1 MFKISIMAT
10 SKYQKHSF
18 GNKCVCIGRVS
29 TGSQSQTAQIRDL
42 EEYAKSRGYNET
54 KIFFTT
60 ESGFLEYDQKQ
71 GWNLVTDFFECNS
84 DYKVSTIRQL
94 LCEMDL
100 MIRYVQKHPSA
111 ARKQWQKPRSGCN

>member
-1 MFKISIMAT
+1 MAT

-84 DYKVSTIRQL
+84 DYKVLIVPEISRLSRKEHQRL
-94 LCEMDL
+94 SD
-100 MIRYVQKHPSA
+100 SA
-111 ARKQWQKPRSGCN
+111 QNTANYQGYRI